1 MRVVVE
7 NKKTAKPSNVLD
19 ASILSSKSQQI
30 PSISF
35 PKVPKTGNINLYW
48 ISYLGLDKTDFQW
61 AIT

>member
-1 MRVVVE
+1 MRLRVVVE

-35 PKVPKTGNINLYW
+35 PKVSKTGNINLYW
-48 ISYLGLDKTDFQW
+48 ISYL
-61 AIT
+61 